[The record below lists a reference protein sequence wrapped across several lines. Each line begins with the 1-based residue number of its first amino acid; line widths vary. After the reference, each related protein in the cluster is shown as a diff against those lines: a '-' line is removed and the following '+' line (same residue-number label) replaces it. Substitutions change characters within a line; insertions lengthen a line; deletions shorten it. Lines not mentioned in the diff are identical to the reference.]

1 MLNLPDVFSIHYSKE
16 HSEEGDGNEK
26 AGVKL
31 VDGGD
36 EINRGRMED

>member
-1 MLNLPDVFSIHYSKE
+1 MLNLTDISSIRDSKDCVG
-16 HSEEGDGNEK
+16 GDER

-31 VDGGD
+31 VDGD

>member
-1 MLNLPDVFSIHYSKE
+1 MLNLTDISSIRDSK
-16 HSEEGDGNEK
+16 GRVGGNER

-31 VDGGD
+31 VDGD